1 MIDVNEKWEIPWHAG
16 MTVGDVLVACKF
28 THQQIVV
35 SVNSMLVPP
44 DAYDTRTVA
53 DGDKV
58 RVIHVIGGG

>member
-1 MIDVNEKWEIPWHAG
+1 MINVNDKWEIPWQAK
-16 MTVGDVLVACKF
+16 MTIGDILVACNF

-35 SVNSMLVPP
+35 SVNGTLVPP
-44 DAYDTRTVA
+44 DAYDTRQVA